1 MINIENFKTLAELIT
16 YFDSEIKCSQYIAN
30 KRWGD
35 NPVCPHCGSVGR
47 VYVFSNGLT
56 YKCGDCRQKFSVKVG
71 TIFEGSNI
79 PLSKWFQAIYLF
91 ACRSKGVSSLQLS
104 KDIGITQK
112 SAWFMLQRLR
122 YGMSHPEYKKPLSKV
137 VEADE
142 TYIGGKEKNRHLSK
156 KKFMQGQGAIG
167 RAANEDKTPVFG
179 VVERNGQV
187 IVKQV
192 ENVKKETLEPIIIS
206 HVAKDSKIV
215 TDEWYAYNELRK
227 RGFLHMTVKHATK
240 QYVVGDLH
248 TNTIEN
254 FWSTLKRNLYG
265 VYHFASKK
273 HLQKYLEEVA
283 YRYNNRKSPVSF
295 RFDQVL
301 IQSNV
306 GVMSY
311 KALINKGKYK
321 E

>member
-1 MINIENFKTLAELIT
+1 MIDVENFKTLADVINT
-16 YFDSEIKCSQYIAN
+16 FDTEIKCSQYVAN

-35 NPVCPHCGSVGR
+35 TPICPHCGCIGR
-47 VYVFSNGLT
+47 VYLFSNGVT
-56 YKCGDCRQKFSVKVG
+56 YKCGDCKQKFSVKVG

-112 SAWFMLQRLR
+112 SAWYMLQRLR

-156 KKFMQGQGAIG
+156 RNFKNGQGAIG
-167 RAANEDKTPVFG
+167 RNAEDKAPVFG

-187 IVKQV
+187 IVKHV

-206 HVAKDSKIV
+206 HVSKDSMIV
-215 TDEWYAYNELRK
+215 TDEWYAYNELKK
-227 RGFLHMTVKHATK
+227 RGFLHMTVKHAAK
-240 QYVVGDLH
+240 QYVVGDTH

-254 FWSTLKRNLYG
+254 FWSTLKRNIYG
-265 VYHFASKK
+265 VYHFTSKK

-283 YRYNNRKSPVSF
+283 YRYNHRKSSVTF
-295 RFDQVL
+295 RFDL
-301 IQSNV
+301 LLLQSNV

-311 KALINKGKYK
+311 KALIGKGKYR